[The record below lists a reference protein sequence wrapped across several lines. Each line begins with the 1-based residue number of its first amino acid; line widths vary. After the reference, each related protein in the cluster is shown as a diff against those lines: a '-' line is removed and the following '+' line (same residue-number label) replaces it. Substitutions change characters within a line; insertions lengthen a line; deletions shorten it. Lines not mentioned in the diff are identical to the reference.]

1 MKSRNTAKCSGWLSS
16 SPETLANGRG
26 GLVHVE
32 LKSRVTAKCSGWL
45 NTSPETL
52 PNARDGRVQVPNRSQ
67 MVRVDVWGLFKVP
80 KISSPTR
87 GAGPSAQGVP
97 QTLTNSPFFRV
108 HNFKTTQG
116 ANRFFNPLKTLENFF
131 LQNPSDFAGHDLGF
145 YTGGAQFFFAL
156 LRSARKI
163 ASTLASHRLALALWA
178 FSILLNT

>member
-1 MKSRNTAKCSGWLSS
+1 MKSRNTAKCPGWLST
-16 SPETLANGRG
+16 SPESLPKGRG

-45 NTSPETL
+45 NTSPQSL
-52 PNARDGRVQVPNRSQ
+52 PKGQGGRVQVPNRSQ

-97 QTLTNSPFFRV
+97 QTLTNSPFFQSPQFQNNTRRKSLFQS
-108 HNFKTTQG
+108 FK
-116 ANRFFNPLKTLENFF
+116 NLRNFF
-131 LQNPSDFAGHDLGF
+131 FGKSFGFSRAWLSF

-156 LRSARKI
+156 RARKI